1 MPVRRLA
8 ARECPEPI
16 CPAQSGGD
24 VMVGG
29 HILFV
34 VVKNERMTGDGPVE
48 HGGSQHQ
55 HEANDQ
61 GDPLLFHISKTPN
74 RTAIEFWFTMHDSM
88 LTKLSKIN
96 MRCREV
102 REAVIRNSCRRK
114 MNWAKKYCQDDAG
127 LNCKNHKG

>member
-1 MPVRRLA
+1 
-8 ARECPEPI
+8 
-16 CPAQSGGD
+16 
-24 VMVGG
+24 
-29 HILFV
+29 
-34 VVKNERMTGDGPVE
+34 
-48 HGGSQHQ
+48 
-55 HEANDQ
+55 
-61 GDPLLFHISKTPN
+61 
-74 RTAIEFWFTMHDSM
+74 MHDSM